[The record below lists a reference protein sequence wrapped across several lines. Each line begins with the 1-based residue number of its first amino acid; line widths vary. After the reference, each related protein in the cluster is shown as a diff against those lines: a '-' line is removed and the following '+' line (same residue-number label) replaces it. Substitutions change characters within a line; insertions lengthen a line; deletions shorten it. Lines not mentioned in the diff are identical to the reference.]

1 MNISYKTKTNTNPN
15 PNSNPN
21 SNPNILSC
29 PLDKPLLCGASTFG
43 KGLCV
48 KSEAECHIRT
58 LENRTIP
65 ESDQSQQNQSDQSNQ
80 SEQTKSNKYG
90 YTTVNL
96 GRGCYLSFKDLKLDY
111 EEHYMNFEN
120 VPNTFK
126 LMTYN
131 IWGLAKNDNLK
142 KLFKLRKN
150 LLIQTIEDSR
160 ADFLCL
166 QEMSEFAYNELSEYI
181 AKYKFASE
189 KPYPSTSLDRNRSV
203 DIYFMAKYVPKSIKV
218 YSLPGILGY
227 TNCMMIIEYPNLII
241 FNVYLQAG
249 GISSPGQENY
259 WIHYSRCRYD
269 LLNIIYD
276 IVKSSYI
283 TNDVIICGDF
293 NCDLNGSYN
302 KTAESALNHWT
313 ELEMID
319 KLKNDLYFIDTVEPA
334 LSSAF
339 NTEDTTFN
347 FMRWNQKLVEKHY
360 RYDGIFYKPNIKSW
374 NIMGTKLI
382 GKEYEHLSYVDS
394 KWFFENISDSKIIDQ
409 LRGIKT
415 NSANTEF
422 YIPINPS
429 DHFGV
434 MTMFKNEHKELK
446 EQREKEAKSKTKT
459 KRGSKT
465 GSKRGSKTGSKRG
478 SKNGSK
484 KSGSKRT
491 SKKVGSKKVGS
502 KRTSKKVGSKKV
514 GSKRKN

>member
-1 MNISYKTKTNTNPN
+1 MDISYKTKTNTNN
-15 PNSNPN
+15 QTKTNNQSNTNLTPD
-21 SNPNILSC
+21 SNILTC
-29 PLDKPLLCGASTFG
+29 PIDKPLLCGASTFG

-58 LENRTIP
+58 LDNRTIP
-65 ESDQSQQNQSDQSNQ
+65 ES
-80 SEQTKSNKYG
+80 EQTDQTDQTKPNKYG
-90 YTTVNL
+90 YTASNL

-131 IWGLAKNDNLK
+131 IWGLSKNDNFK
-142 KLFKLRKN
+142 KLFRLRKN
-150 LLIQTIEDSR
+150 LLVQTIEDSR
-160 ADFLCL
+160 ADFICM

-203 DIYFMAKYVPKSIKV
+203 DIYFIAKYVPKSIKV

-241 FNVYLQAG
+241 FNIYLQAG
-249 GISSPGQENY
+249 GISSPGQQNY

-293 NCDLNGSYN
+293 NCDLNGTYD
-302 KTAESALNHWT
+302 KTADSALGHWT

-319 KLKNDLYFIDTVEPA
+319 KLKNDLYFTDTVEPA

-347 FMRWNQKLVEKHY
+347 FIRWNQKLVEKHY
-360 RYDGIFYKPNIKSW
+360 RYDGILYKPNIKSW

-382 GKEYEHLSYVDS
+382 GKEYEHMSYADS

-429 DHFGV
+429 DHFGI

-446 EQREKEAKSKTKT
+446 EQREREREAKTKH
-459 KRGSKT
+459 
-465 GSKRGSKTGSKRG
+465 GSKRGSKRNSKKNRSKKRG
-478 SKNGSK
+478 SKHNSKKTRSKKRGSKRNSK
-484 KSGSKRT
+484 KSN
-491 SKKVGSKKVGS
+491 SKK
-502 KRTSKKVGSKKV
+502 
-514 GSKRKN
+514 KN